1 MKYIVVFFCAT
12 LFVLCTGNPSKVKPS
27 RVIKLG
33 DRDTLPHSADTSYT
47 LEKDT
52 VSNRF
57 YFKVDTRSVD
67 TGIVVENKGR

>member
-1 MKYIVVFFCAT
+1 MKYIIVSLCAT

-33 DRDTLPHSADTSYT
+33 TLDTLPHSADTLYT

-57 YFKVDTRSVD
+57 FFKVDTRSVD
-67 TGIVVENKGR
+67 TGIVVENKER